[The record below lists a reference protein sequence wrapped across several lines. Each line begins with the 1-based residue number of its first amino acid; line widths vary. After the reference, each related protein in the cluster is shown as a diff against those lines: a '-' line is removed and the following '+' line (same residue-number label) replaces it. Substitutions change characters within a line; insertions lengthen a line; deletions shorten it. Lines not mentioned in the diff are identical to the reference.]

1 MEGSPRRVVMRT
13 CLGAYQLYTRL
24 YNERAK
30 PAVMRY
36 RYAVAVLHY
45 SYRENSGLH
54 PAHIRKAVKNRPGYY
69 GRSHDHYNRGR
80 GFAHHLFFNR
90 EGDSRPVTVLT
101 DAHCHPADIAV
112 VFPQAEQE
120 RRRLGVTAAASA
132 CDMEEFAHN
141 EGIARNAAADGVSPL
156 LPCFA
161 IHPQLPASKA
171 ANGKPFTETD
181 LNDTLATLYTLA
193 QAGRIAAVGEFGF
206 DLYNAAFRETESLQ
220 DRIFAAHLEAALRYD
235 LPVVLHV
242 RRAMHKIFAAAKKL
256 SKCGAVVFHSWPGTF
271 EEGQSLLRRGVN
283 AYFSFGNTVAL
294 NHKQAQKS
302 CALFPAERLLTET
315 DVPFQP
321 LRGKSFSQWADLPFI
336 IETAST
342 LRREAES
349 NVSDAKELEKQI
361 EANFNAVFKYN
372 SGFSII

>member
-90 EGDSRPVTVLT
+90 EGDSWPVTVLT
-101 DAHCHPADIAV
+101 DAHCHPEDLAA

-141 EGIARNAAADGVSPL
+141 EELARNAAADGASPL

-161 IHPQLPASKA
+161 IHPQLPAVKA
-171 ANGKPFTETD
+171 ENGKPFTEVE
-181 LNDTLATLYTLA
+181 LNDTLVSLHDLA
-193 QAGRIAAVGEFGF
+193 SAGRIAAVGEFGF
-206 DLYNAAFRETESLQ
+206 DLYNAAFRETEALQ
-220 DRIFAAHLEAALRYD
+220 DKIFAAHLEAALRYN
-235 LPVVLHV
+235 LPVTLHV
-242 RRAMHKIFAAAKKL
+242 RRAMHKIFAAAKIL
-256 SKCGAVVFHSWPGTF
+256 TKCRAVVFHSWSGTYD
-271 EEGQSLLRRGVN
+271 EGQSLLRRGVN

-302 CALFPAERLLTET
+302 CALFPPERLLTET
-315 DVPFQP
+315 DAPFQP
-321 LRGKSFSQWADLPFI
+321 LRGKNFSQWADLPLI
-336 IETAST
+336 IETAAA
-342 LRREAES
+342 LRCEAGTALT
-349 NVSDAKELEKQI
+349 DAKELEKRI
-361 EANFNAVFKYN
+361 EANFCAVFK
-372 SGFSII
+372 G